1 MPNFQASAAPF
12 SRRGYAQRMRRG
24 TKVLLMAVLAVLIA
38 VNVVLLFLLFR
49 PDRALTAQPADQDP
63 GMVVCL
69 RRHQLLP
76 VPAPRQIR
84 RPRPD
89 QSSRLLSNGCSS
101 PRLPRRLGG
110 RLLATATP
118 PARLSGR
125 LTAAL
130 AGNESYEPVR
140 HRSCSSAP
148 SQAAMCSPL
157 AVRVRAARYR
167 YVAYANDGTVTA
179 SANSPV
185 DVWFPTP
192 SDRDEING
200 PGETKATPC
209 EGHVVGLAP
218 LDLSRALVVCDN
230 GAAMSTRN
238 SGRDMAAGG
247 TDPQHTRHRRWERSV
262 LGRRSPRGLR
272 RRDGAITDR
281 KKRQPDARRN
291 PLCCWPRS
299 RRRSSG
305 LRCHRRRHN
314 LAVEWQQSRH
324 LKGRWPDMEMTAV
337 VVG

>member
-1 MPNFQASAAPF
+1 
-12 SRRGYAQRMRRG
+12 
-24 TKVLLMAVLAVLIA
+24 MAVLAVLIA

-63 GMVVCL
+63 VDSGCL

-157 AVRVRAARYR
+157 AVRVRAAHTATWRTPMTAQSQPPPTALSTCGSPLR
-167 YVAYANDGTVTA
+167 ATATKSMGPATRKPPPVRGTSSALPHSTYLELWSFAITA
-179 SANSPV
+179 P
-185 DVWFPTP
+185 
-192 SDRDEING
+192 R
-200 PGETKATPC
+200 
-209 EGHVVGLAP
+209 LAP
-218 LDLSRALVVCDN
+218 EIQA
-230 GAAMSTRN
+230 GHG
-238 SGRDMAAGG
+238 GRWHGSP
-247 TDPQHTRHRRWERSV
+247 T
-262 LGRRSPRGLR
+262 RSPSPLR
-272 RRDGAITDR
+272 AVGIGSQEPRRVA
-281 KKRQPDARRN
+281 
-291 PLCCWPRS
+291 
-299 RRRSSG
+299 
-305 LRCHRRRHN
+305 
-314 LAVEWQQSRH
+314 
-324 LKGRWPDMEMTAV
+324 TA
-337 VVG
+337 

>member
-1 MPNFQASAAPF
+1 
-12 SRRGYAQRMRRG
+12 
-24 TKVLLMAVLAVLIA
+24 MAVLAVLIA

-49 PDRALTAQPADQDP
+49 PDRVLTAQPTHQDP
-63 GMVVCL
+63 VDGGSPTATSS
-69 RRHQLLP
+69 P

-84 RPRPD
+84 RPRLD

-101 PRLPRRLGG
+101 PRLPRRLGA

-148 SQAAMCSPL
+148 SQAAISSPL
-157 AVRVRAARYR
+157 AVRVGAAQSATWRTPMT
-167 YVAYANDGTVTA
+167 AQLQTSASPAN
-179 SANSPV
+179 
-185 DVWFPTP
+185 VWFPTP
-192 SDRDEING
+192 ENRDEING
-200 PGETKATPC
+200 PDGTKATPC
-209 EGHVVGLAP
+209 DGHVIGLAP
-218 LDLSRALVVCDN
+218 LDLSRALVVCDD
-230 GAAMSTRN
+230 GTAMSSGN
-238 SGRDMAAGG
+238 SGKTWRQVA
-247 TDPQHTRHRRWERSV
+247 TDSQYTRHHRWQRSV
-262 LGRRSPRGLR
+262 LGRRSSRGLR

-291 PLCCWPRS
+291 PLCCWPRC

-314 LAVEWQQSRH
+314 LAVEWQQSRR
-324 LKGRWPDMEMTAV
+324 LKGRWPDMEMTTV
-337 VVG
+337 VLG